1 MSHLRSV
8 NGQGILPVRW
18 RNWGSFNLLPVAVL
32 TFFDERTGV
41 ATVASGT
48 SSSTLSSAAWIER
61 FFVGRPW
68 LSPLSSVWHRH
79 CPSRVEGWGF
89 RSYGLRWMWC
99 RWCRIPYLGSTSLCL
114 LCWNDRFFAIV
125 GQYYVAFLAFIVN
138 RGRRSLYGMIWAF
151 YRRWGIWWSSRSFF
165 YFAGGGFTY
174 PILLG

>member
-68 LSPLSSVWHRH
+68 LSPLSDIAIAPVALRDEALGVMACVGCSAAGAGYRI
-79 CPSRVEGWGF
+79 WGVLVF
-89 RSYGLRWMWC
+89 A
-99 RWCRIPYLGSTSLCL
+99 
-114 LCWNDRFFAIV
+114 FFAETTVSSPSLANTMSRFLPLLLTEVV
-125 GQYYVAFLAFIVN
+125 GVCMAWFGPSTV
-138 RGRRSLYGMIWAF
+138 
-151 YRRWGIWWSSRSFF
+151 
-165 YFAGGGFTY
+165 AGGSDGRAEAFFT
-174 PILLG
+174 LLGAGLPIQSC